1 MIKDILKDWWE
12 DNKMVFIIVVG
23 FIISFL
29 IAIATNLND
38 HTYIATITDKERD
51 NANDDNRYLIY
62 AELEDGSTL
71 VMENTDSFIRLKFNS
86 SDLYGDLKVG
96 ETYKFRVVG
105 YRYPFLSMYEN
116 IISYELVEEKDIS
129 EIDTKISEDNSSYIV
144 TDLNEKIRQGFSV
157 IIIVDGNEITASDT
171 FVFTE
176 KILSEYNTMVD
187 YDNKTIVLT
196 NKS

>member
-1 MIKDILKDWWE
+1 MLC
-12 DNKMVFIIVVG
+12 
-23 FIISFL
+23 
-29 IAIATNLND
+29 TNLND
-38 HTYIATITDKERD
+38 HTYTATITDKERD
-51 NANDDNRYLIY
+51 NDKDNNRYLIY
-62 AELEDGSTL
+62 TELEDGSTL

-96 ETYKFRVVG
+96 ETYEFRVVG
-105 YRYPFLSMYEN
+105 YRFPLLSMYEN

-129 EIDTKISEDNSSYIV
+129 ETNTEISEENNSYMI

-157 IIIVDGNEITASDT
+157 TIIVDGNEITASDT

-176 KILSEYNTMVD
+176 KVLSEYNTIVD